1 VGGSRLISVGNGP
14 SNVRRING
22 QLMRVKG
29 GGSVGVVGDICDGGG
44 GNGARMF
51 KQAGDFRN

>member
-1 VGGSRLISVGNGP
+1 
-14 SNVRRING
+14 
-22 QLMRVKG
+22 
-29 GGSVGVVGDICDGGG
+29 VGVVGDICDGGG